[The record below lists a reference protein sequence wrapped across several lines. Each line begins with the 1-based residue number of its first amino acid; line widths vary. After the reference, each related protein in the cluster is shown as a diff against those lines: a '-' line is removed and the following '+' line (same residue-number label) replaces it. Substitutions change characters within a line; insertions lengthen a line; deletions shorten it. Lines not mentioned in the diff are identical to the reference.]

1 MDFEYFKSQPC
12 SELSEELEALK
23 KAEAA
28 VNNKMKKAESK
39 ANFIG
44 RWRFYFAVMANPG
57 CCPVS
62 N

>member
-28 VNNKMKKAESK
+28 VNNKMKKALK
-39 ANFIG
+39 NLTK
-44 RWRFYFAVMANPG
+44 V
-57 CCPVS
+57 
-62 N
+62 